1 MAHQACGE
9 LPERPL
15 GGAAHPPDL
24 GEACPPWCVVKHDQ
38 GEPFEQ
44 QIHESDATPFPVIEI
59 ERRRGLDERLIHSAI
74 GAELAVVRYR
84 YVGHSQEWV
93 YIGTPDH
100 GLDVSVESAER
111 LLGRLATLLG
121 DGEL

>member
-1 MAHQACGE
+1 MSHQASGK
-9 LPERPL
+9 LPERPP
-15 GGAAHPPDL
+15 AWPTQPPDV
-24 GEACPPWCVVKHDQ
+24 GETCPPWCVVQHDQ
-38 GEPFEQ
+38 DEPLDQ

-59 ERRRGLDERLIHSAI
+59 ERRRGPDERLTRSAI

-111 LLGRLATLLG
+111 LLGRLTALLG
-121 DGEL
+121 GGEL

>member
-1 MAHQACGE
+1 MDLSE
-9 LPERPL
+9 ERP
-15 GGAAHPPDL
+15 
-24 GEACPPWCVVKHDQ
+24 PWRAVQHDQ
-38 GEPFEQ
+38 DEPLDQ
-44 QIHESDATPFPVIEI
+44 QANESDTTPFSVIEI
-59 ERRRGLDERLIHSAI
+59 ERRRGLDEHLTRSAI

-111 LLGRLATLLG
+111 LLGRLAALLG
-121 DGEL
+121 GGEL